1 MSLCETDTSKM
12 YSMHNKWL
20 LLMQGQVRSW
30 IVALVE
36 VVKGR
41 QYSAC
46 KDAAMLQLETDS
58 QPQ

>member
-1 MSLCETDTSKM
+1 
-12 YSMHNKWL
+12 
-20 LLMQGQVRSW
+20 MQGQVRSW